1 MRALTG
7 ANNKRFSMTRVIV
20 TFKPTFSIVR
30 TEKDLGCGIVEEE
43 EEEEEEELL

>member
-1 MRALTG
+1 
-7 ANNKRFSMTRVIV
+7 MTRVIV

-30 TEKDLGCGIVEEE
+30 TEKDLDCGIVEEE